1 MPRLVNNPNL
11 EELPDFAS
19 EDFDA
24 VRARWDNPG
33 EAVQALTD
41 SWQLQHTKRVQQWE
55 QQILE
60 DQQAAEEVER
70 QRLEN
75 EERVRA
81 EEEAAAEAEK
91 REAEKKRPKAPDFD
105 ATLPPPDRIISRP
118 SLFARNKLES
128 YEYADLY
135 YFTQEGRDEATDG
148 HQVSAEEAFGLAKT
162 EHGLA
167 LRPLAAFRP
176 SRKVIPDS
184 QLTWRQ
190 MTMAKTSLLSEMEKA
205 QWPEHHVEALVLF
218 FYGIEN
224 SDLRMKPY
232 GEAALI
238 KYQARVRKEWHDSM
252 KHGPGFN
259 ISIMNKSILRECVDE
274 VLDAAKLD
282 SINKVK

>member
-41 SWQLQHTKRVQQWE
+41 SWQLQHAKRVQQWE

-70 QRLEN
+70 QRLED
-75 EERVRA
+75 EERVR
-81 EEEAAAEAEK
+81 EEEAAVEAEK

-105 ATLPPPDRIISRP
+105 ATLLRQTG
-118 SLFARNKLES
+118 SL
-128 YEYADLY
+128 
-135 YFTQEGRDEATDG
+135 EGRDEATDG
-148 HQVSAEEAFGLAKT
+148 HQASAEEAFGLAKT

-205 QWPEHHVEALVLF
+205 QWPERHVEALVLF

-259 ISIMNKSILRECVDE
+259 ISIMNKSILRNALTKC
-274 VLDAAKLD
+274 
-282 SINKVK
+282 